1 VLGYQQEDPG
11 QRQAHEEQH
20 RDGEAYDMGDLL
32 VAGAAAASLG
42 LYVRRWATSAT
53 ERVSPLGRLR
63 GMTRRLVAGAY

>member
-1 VLGYQQEDPG
+1 MSHAGLSVAEEARKRFVARATRLREQEG
-11 QRQAHEEQH
+11 NR
-20 RDGEAYDMGDLL
+20 R
-32 VAGAAAASLG
+32 AAAASLG